1 MAIEGDEMRHAL
13 SLLGAGLVLL
23 PVLAAPASAQAVD
36 RVAGQKL
43 ADGQPMSLWCGS
55 AISPFR
61 RIMALS
67 SLHSRRTAWT
77 AFRFMKA
84 GTQARAGNS

>member
-1 MAIEGDEMRHAL
+1 MRKRISLPGIAL
-13 SLLGAGLVLL
+13 LML
-23 PVLAAPASAQAVD
+23 PVLVAPAAAQAVD